1 MQSGLNCC
9 TISCLPSRQSAASS
23 PDNQS
28 IPSMPAFLNKVFKRE
43 NSAAAKK
50 AEADAAA
57 AAKPVEIKYQDAWF
71 RTSVTPEDVQELLRG
86 CTNEIKHRG
95 LYQTSNLFQLC
106 FQDA

>member
-1 MQSGLNCC
+1 MQPGLNCC
-9 TISCLPSRQSAASS
+9 TFSCLPSRQSAASS

-28 IPSMPAFLNKVFKRE
+28 NPSMPAFLNKVFKRE

-57 AAKPVEIKYQDAWF
+57 AAKPVEVKYQDAWF

-95 LYQTSNLFQLC
+95 LYQTSNSFQLS